1 MKPVMDLKKGRTKT
15 LFYVRVGA
23 GAGAVHIIIPQS
35 HIRKDMALFMFLP
48 AIIVIISRIA
58 ISPDFTFNRIFL

>member
-1 MKPVMDLKKGRTKT
+1 MKPVMDLKKGRAKT
-15 LFYVRVGA
+15 LFYVRG
-23 GAGAVHIIIPQS
+23 GEAGAVHIIISQS

-48 AIIVIISRIA
+48 AILVIISRVA

>member
-23 GAGAVHIIIPQS
+23 GAVHIIIPQS
-35 HIRKDMALFMFLP
+35 HILANMALFMFLP
-48 AIIVIISRIA
+48 AILVIISRVA
-58 ISPDFTFNRIFL
+58 ISPDFTFNKIFL

>member
-15 LFYVRVGA
+15 LFYVRG
-23 GAGAVHIIIPQS
+23 GEAGAVHIIIPQS

-48 AIIVIISRIA
+48 AILVITSRVA